1 MFDKKDEI
9 FDEFN
14 VTREYE
20 NYKLIYEKNNDLIT
34 YDLWEKHILLHL
46 NKKDTISNKNLK
58 HYLIN
63 KKNKTEC
70 SLKERGSISV
80 PAFIGFITLYMTY
93 ITTLITINLAT
104 GKRAEANYNILGFNL
119 YIITTVMAVVFFIAM
134 YMYQPHK
141 MKKLLNK
148 ITFYND
154 IINIIDNYKAEK
166 S

>member
-1 MFDKKDEI
+1 
-9 FDEFN
+9 
-14 VTREYE
+14 
-20 NYKLIYEKNNDLIT
+20 
-34 YDLWEKHILLHL
+34 
-46 NKKDTISNKNLK
+46 
-58 HYLIN
+58 
-63 KKNKTEC
+63 
-70 SLKERGSISV
+70 
-80 PAFIGFITLYMTY
+80 MTY
-93 ITTLITINLAT
+93 ITTLIAINLAT